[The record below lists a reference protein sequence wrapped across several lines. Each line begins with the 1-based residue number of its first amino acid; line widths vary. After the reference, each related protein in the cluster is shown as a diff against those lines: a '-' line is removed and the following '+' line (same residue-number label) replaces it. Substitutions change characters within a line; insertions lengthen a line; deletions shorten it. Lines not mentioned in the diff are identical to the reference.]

1 MAMTDPIA
9 DMLTRIRNAGMAQHP
24 KLDIPSSNVKVAVA
38 EVLKNLGYI
47 KNFKVISDDLQ
58 GILRVYLK
66 YDDNNRNVIHEI
78 TRVSKPGRRVYVGHN
93 EIPRVKSGLG
103 AAILSTSQGVMDDVA
118 AREAKV
124 GGEVLCTI
132 WSFQVTDDFLRSP

>member
-38 EVLKNLGYI
+38 EVLKTLGYI

-78 TRVSKPGRRVYVGHN
+78 TRVSKPGRRVYVGHD

-103 AAILSTSQGVMDDVA
+103 AAILSTSKGVMDDVA

-132 WSFQVTDDFLRSP
+132 W

>member
-47 KNFKVISDDLQ
+47 KNYKVISDDLQ
-58 GILRVYLK
+58 GVLRVYLK
-66 YDDNNRNVIHEI
+66 YDDNNNAVIHEI
-78 TRVSKPGRRVYVGHN
+78 TRVSKPGRRVYVGHD
-93 EIPRVKSGLG
+93 EIPKVKSGLG
-103 AAILSTSQGVMDDVA
+103 AAILSTSQGVMDDVT
-118 AREAKV
+118 ARDAKI

-132 WSFQVTDDFLRSP
+132 W

>member
-124 GGEVLCTI
+124 GGEVLCTV
-132 WSFQVTDDFLRSP
+132 W

>member
-47 KNFKVISDDLQ
+47 KNFKVISDNLQ
-58 GILRVYLK
+58 GVLRVYLK
-66 YDDNNRNVIHEI
+66 YDDNNNAVIHEI
-78 TRVSKPGRRVYVGHN
+78 TRVSKPGRRVYVGHD

-103 AAILSTSQGVMDDVA
+103 AAILSTSDLPTTYLLNMILYCVRNDNTF
-118 AREAKV
+118 E
-124 GGEVLCTI
+124 L
-132 WSFQVTDDFLRSP
+132 

>member
-132 WSFQVTDDFLRSP
+132 W

>member
-47 KNFKVISDDLQ
+47 KNFKVVSDDLQ
-58 GILRVYLK
+58 GVLRVYLK
-66 YDDNNRNVIHEI
+66 YDDNNNTVIHEI
-78 TRVSKPGRRVYVGHN
+78 SRVSRPGRRVYVKHN
-93 EIPRVKSGLG
+93 EIPQVKNGLG
-103 AAILSTSQGVMDDVA
+103 AAILSTSKGVMDDAA
-118 AREAKV
+118 AREAQV
-124 GGEVLCTI
+124 GGEVLCTV
-132 WSFQVTDDFLRSP
+132 W